1 MGDEK
6 TQNIMNVE
14 SLEIEKKRK
23 HEFKLC
29 HLVFFLLLLLPSSK
43 LVEKQNQEAVASFIA
58 SQHAIPT
65 CAKKVGLNL
74 DQLDSPKSER
84 LNLT

>member
-1 MGDEK
+1 M
-6 TQNIMNVE
+6 
-14 SLEIEKKRK
+14 
-23 HEFKLC
+23 
-29 HLVFFLLLLLPSSK
+29 
-43 LVEKQNQEAVASFIA
+43 EKQNQEAVASFIA

-84 LNLT
+84 LNLTETVSKYKRLTPISVWISLAWKLSGNSRFFQGHELEALQVKK